1 MNGSR
6 TTSAELWSRDTD
18 LVLRDLVLRS
28 SEEINWN
35 QIATAIEWDSGAVT
49 PSECRE
55 RWDYVKETPVKGP
68 WSSEEDDHLKRL
80 VDEFGSKKWN
90 LLARAFPGRSGKQCR
105 ERWHNHVDGR
115 VKKGEWSAEED
126 QILCEAQ
133 RQLGNKWSEMSKI
146 LVGRSENAIKNR
158 FNSLNAK
165 GLAEMRA
172 NELMSKLA
180 PEEKAALLNID
191 SDPPAPPRP
200 CSSST
205 ANKKRAGANSTHVGK
220 ERVSSSGGGGDG
232 GDGIKSSSSKDKG
245 GDVDGAGGRSKAG
258 SGRKGSASKKR
269 SSSSSSS
276 SSSGDSTG
284 CDGGKSNGSSSNVD
298 GRDDRSCEGSNA
310 SSATGFGTAGG
321 GNKSDDD
328 AAAASGGGSGGGG
341 DAGVGRS
348 AAMEALMV
356 AARGERTA
364 CGGSGDEGH
373 DGGDP
378 WNNSN
383 CNRGRAEAGAR
394 WKRGWAPAG
403 GEGAERRGQQETAGG
418 GGGGAVAE
426 PGRKAAKRPKGG
438 QARRKTDMA
447 RAEAGMSV
455 LAQAA
460 GLLDIEDSVE
470 AADGNSNSV
479 GGGGGGDAGRNGP
492 DANVMLATDLVDCR
506 SNFGGSG
513 GGGGGRY
520 AGQYYGR
527 LQTNGHNG
535 NAFIDH
541 GSTPPGSASPP
552 PSGPAS
558 GGGGSAAG
566 GASSNGGT
574 GGGCGGRTAGTA
586 DAFPVGAQGASSA
599 GHARSIARNSEYYH
613 VGGQS
618 SYGGESG
625 GGERASWGG
634 LPSSSTSWSSSQR
647 WSLHSVPG
655 PWRPYLTG
663 QDGGNGG
670 GGGAADA
677 DAARRPRQ
685 DEGPDSG

>member
-6 TTSAELWSRDTD
+6 TTSAEMWSRDTD

-205 ANKKRAGANSTHVGK
+205 ANKKKAGANSTHVGK
-220 ERVSSSGGGGDG
+220 EKVSSSGS
-232 GDGIKSSSSKDKG
+232 KSSSSKVKG

-276 SSSGDSTG
+276 GDSTG
-284 CDGGKSNGSSSNVD
+284 SDGSKSNGSKSNGSSSNVD
-298 GRDDRSCEGSNA
+298 ERDDRTCDGSNA

-321 GNKSDDD
+321 GSKSDDD
-328 AAAASGGGSGGGG
+328 AAVASSGGGG
-341 DAGVGRS
+341 GDTGVGHS

-378 WNNSN
+378 WNNGN
-383 CNRGRAEAGAR
+383 GNRGGAEAGAR

-403 GEGAERRGQQETAGG
+403 GEGAERRGRQETGG
-418 GGGGAVAE
+418 GSGGGAVAE

-470 AADGNSNSV
+470 AADGNSNSS
-479 GGGGGGDAGRNGP
+479 GGGGGRGGCDAGRNGP

-513 GGGGGRY
+513 GGDGGGGGRY
-520 AGQYYGR
+520 AGQYCSR

-535 NAFIDH
+535 AAFIDH

-552 PSGPAS
+552 PSGHAS

-566 GASSNGGT
+566 WASSYGGT
-574 GGGCGGRTAGTA
+574 GGGCGGRTVGTS
-586 DAFPVGAQGASSA
+586 DAFPVGARGASSA
-599 GHARSIARNSEYYH
+599 GDATSIGRNSEYYH
-613 VGGQS
+613 
-618 SYGGESG
+618 G
-625 GGERASWGG
+625 GGKTSFGGGRGGGGRASWGG
-634 LPSSSTSWSSSQR
+634 LPSSSSSSSSQR

-670 GGGAADA
+670 GGGGAAAA

>member
-1 MNGSR
+1 MSGSR

-55 RWDYVKETPVKGP
+55 RWNYVKETPVKGP

-200 CSSST
+200 CTSST
-205 ANKKRAGANSTHVGK
+205 ANKKKAGANSTYVAAAAVAAAAMPESAAPRQWRRSWLPLGARGPPVEAAA
-220 ERVSSSGGGGDG
+220 ERVTTAATRGTIAIATGAGRRRGRTGSEGGPRRQEKGRRGGDG
-232 GDGIKSSSSKDKG
+232 RRPREEVAAAPSQSRG
-245 GDVDGAGGRSKAG
+245 GKRRRGLRGGRLVG
-258 SGRKGSASKKR
+258 KR
-269 SSSSSSS
+269 
-276 SSSGDSTG
+276 
-284 CDGGKSNGSSSNVD
+284 
-298 GRDDRSCEGSNA
+298 
-310 SSATGFGTAGG
+310 
-321 GNKSDDD
+321 
-328 AAAASGGGSGGGG
+328 
-341 DAGVGRS
+341 
-348 AAMEALMV
+348 
-356 AARGERTA
+356 
-364 CGGSGDEGH
+364 
-373 DGGDP
+373 
-378 WNNSN
+378 
-383 CNRGRAEAGAR
+383 
-394 WKRGWAPAG
+394 
-403 GEGAERRGQQETAGG
+403 
-418 GGGGAVAE
+418 
-426 PGRKAAKRPKGG
+426 
-438 QARRKTDMA
+438 
-447 RAEAGMSV
+447 
-455 LAQAA
+455 
-460 GLLDIEDSVE
+460 
-470 AADGNSNSV
+470 
-479 GGGGGGDAGRNGP
+479 
-492 DANVMLATDLVDCR
+492 
-506 SNFGGSG
+506 NFG

-535 NAFIDH
+535 AAFIDH
-541 GSTPPGSASPP
+541 GSTPPGSASPL

-566 GASSNGGT
+566 GASSYGGT

-586 DAFPVGAQGASSA
+586 DAFPVGARGASSA
-599 GHARSIARNSEYYH
+599 GDATSIGRNSEYYH
-613 VGGQS
+613 VGGGHGRMKARTTGFRVDS
-618 SYGGESG
+618 GRAWRSKRPWPSFGGWEGRAAGCSAVLTRTCRPG
-625 GGERASWGG
+625 APSHRPARARGRGRLAACCRAAAAADHAALHIERA
-634 LPSSSTSWSSSQR
+634 R
-647 WSLHSVPG
+647 M
-655 PWRPYLTG
+655 
-663 QDGGNGG
+663 
-670 GGGAADA
+670 
-677 DAARRPRQ
+677 
-685 DEGPDSG
+685 